1 MVEITGLPPV
11 PTAGPT
17 AKTATP
23 RPAQP
28 AEDKA
33 KPTDRTIHDTVSLSS
48 GGDSVLNVARGLDL
62 AKEIRQNGGDG
73 DPVKTLR
80 LAVDDV
86 FRITRQFSEVLKAG
100 FKSTF
105 FFFRR

>member
-62 AKEIRQNGGDG
+62 AKEIRQNGGGIQAKD
-73 DPVKTLR
+73 LN